1 MGTSL
6 LNIGLSGLQSS
17 SARISTVGQ
26 NVSNVDTEG
35 YNRQETSTSS
45 VLGGGVK
52 INDTSR
58 LVDQFRNRQVWSDN
72 SQLNYYKTY
81 SSMMDNMDNV
91 VGEDSVSLNTYLS
104 QSFTDLQTAN
114 SDPSSSSARNTAYSS
129 FEGLVE
135 RYNEMASIIEDQ
147 KSTVDKQITAVV
159 DEVNEITSQISSLNT
174 EILKQETQTGTTANE
189 LRDQQELL
197 VTNLS
202 SYLEVEVSY
211 DDSDLMTVKLAGSTP
226 LVLQGRSN
234 DILLE
239 NESSTSDSLTLKVDF
254 GSHEVG
260 GSTEDIGGG
269 LGALIDYRDEFSQ
282 EAERTLGLQALVLAD
297 SLNAQNNLGLDA
309 DGNYGNDLLSTGE
322 IAVAASDDNGFSS
335 GDIKVRVTEGAS
347 NELTLNSYELEM
359 ISSTQF
365 VVNTYDSNGKVVE
378 QSDIVDTTT
387 ATPNSDGYFEVDGFG
402 IEVEFDAGGTYSTD
416 DKFSFI
422 PTESAAKNLEL
433 TAVNGDDF
441 ALASPISV
449 SKSSSN
455 LSDVEI
461 SISAITN
468 LDPATSGFSA
478 SEGLDASAPQ
488 SIVFTPDSSTYEV
501 RDGAGNTLATVA
513 GVTDY
518 TNLLDQA
525 GLADS
530 AGYDISVSSAPKAG
544 DEFTIEFNVDS
555 ENDNYNGLLLAEVQN
570 ASLVEGSATLT
581 EAYSSFVTSVGSL
594 TSTLSSNEAAAETV
608 YNQSVNSKDQISGVS
623 LDEEAVNLL
632 QYQQSYSAA
641 AQVISAART
650 TFDTLLSVVG

>member
-6 LNIGLSGLQSS
+6 LNIGLSGLQTS

-35 YNRQETSTSS
+35 YNRQETATSS

-58 LVDQFRNRQVWSDN
+58 LVDQFRNQQVWSDN
-72 SQLNYYKTY
+72 SKLNYYKTY

-104 QSFTDLQTAN
+104 KSFTDLQTAN

-129 FEGLVE
+129 FESLVQ
-135 RYNEMASIIEDQ
+135 RYNEMASIVDEQ
-147 KSTVDKQITAVV
+147 KTTADKQINAVV
-159 DEVNEITSQISSLNT
+159 ESVNEITSQISNLNT
-174 EILKQETQTGTTANE
+174 EILKQETQTGTSANE
-189 LRDQQELL
+189 LRDQQEQL
-197 VTNLS
+197 VTELS
-202 SYLEVEVSY
+202 SYLDIDVAY
-211 DDSDLMTVKLAGSTP
+211 DDNELMTVKLAGSTP
-226 LVLQGRSN
+226 LVLQGSAN
-234 DILLE
+234 EISLE
-239 NESSTSDSLTLKVDF
+239 RESSGSDNLTLKVDF
-254 GSHEVG
+254 GSHDVG
-260 GSTEDIGGG
+260 ASTDDIGGS
-269 LGALIDYRDEFSQ
+269 LGALIDYRDEFSD

-297 SLNAQNNLGLDA
+297 SLNTQNKLGLDA
-309 DGNYGNDLLSTGE
+309 DGNYGNNLLSTGE
-322 IAVAASDDNGFSS
+322 ITVTPNDDNGFSS

-347 NELTLNSYELEM
+347 SELTTNSYEVEM

-365 VVNTYDSNGKVVE
+365 VVNTYNANGKVVE
-378 QSDIVDTTT
+378 QSDPVDTST
-387 ATPNSDGYFEVDGFG
+387 ATPNSDGYYEVDGFG
-402 IEVEFDAGGTYSTD
+402 IEVQFDSGGTYSAEDT
-416 DKFSFI
+416 FSFV

-433 TAVNGDDF
+433 SASNGDDF

-461 SISAITN
+461 SVSTITN
-468 LDPATSGFSA
+468 LDPATSGFSVGG
-478 SEGLDASAPQ
+478 GLDSTAPQ
-488 SIVFTPDSSTYEV
+488 SIVFTPDNTTYEV

-518 TNLLDQA
+518 TNLLEQA
-525 GLADS
+525 GLAAA

-544 DEFTIEFNVDS
+544 DEYNIEFNTDS
-555 ENDNYNGLLLAEVQN
+555 ENDNYNGLLLAEIQN
-570 ASLVEGSATLT
+570 ASLVNGSETLT

-594 TSTLSSNEAAAETV
+594 TSTLSSNETAAETV

-632 QYQQSYSAA
+632 KYQQSYSAS

-650 TFDTLLSVVG
+650 TFDTLLGVVG